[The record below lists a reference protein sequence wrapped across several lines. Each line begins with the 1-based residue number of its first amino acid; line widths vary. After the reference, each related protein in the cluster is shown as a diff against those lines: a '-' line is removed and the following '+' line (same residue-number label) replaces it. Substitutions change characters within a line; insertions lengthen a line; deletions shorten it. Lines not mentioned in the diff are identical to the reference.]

1 MNDEFFKT
9 IQELCSR
16 ELWSRAVELTRSAD
30 VIHDKNTQD
39 EIVVRIVSR
48 SRPVSPRVTLW
59 PLEEDWKCDCKDK
72 DDPCVHVAA
81 AAIATKHG
89 KTKAPSEET
98 KSAAGQVQYH
108 FTNNNGVL
116 TFERRMVWP
125 GLTLPL
131 TGTLMNYVSGVTSGR
146 LSGQPVSATKE
157 DFQIDTILGDKRT
170 GTLEHKTMTNLLPA
184 LAGLNAVFL
193 DGQPVKASSIPVD
206 IHVEIADENGGFRV
220 RKTEETGFEALFG
233 NGVALK
239 DGMLRPMPV
248 LTLEPELVQILKGEG
263 TWFTQFDRFRLIESV
278 IPALK
283 RRLKVVT
290 KTTRLPE
297 LVVLEP
303 EIIIKIEKHGP
314 DLMVVTPLLVYG
326 DPPVAY
332 VQNDKLEPVDES
344 KLPVRKK
351 ESEQKLARRLAQ
363 ELYMKPG
370 NPVRFFGSESLAF
383 NQKLQKWKVAG
394 TAQNDFIVQGK
405 LEARAH
411 IDGDK
416 IDVSFIVPAAAQA
429 GTKGDGKISSL
440 KVLENWNAGVRHVHV
455 EGFGWWELPDD
466 WLSRFGERLNQL
478 LAAQKEAVLPQIK
491 SIEQLNFLEEIEA
504 EIPPDLKS
512 LKALIDGDPALK
524 PAPLPADL
532 QVELRGYQREGVNW
546 LYRLTRNGLGAL
558 LADDMGLGKT
568 LQSLCVIEGKTLIVC
583 PTSVLQSWSE
593 QIRAFRPSL
602 DVVVYH
608 GPKRSLEEIEK
619 RPHTKTSVMLTSYGI
634 FRAEIETLKKMH
646 WQTVIVDEAQ
656 NFKNQDSQLSRALY
670 QMTAPIR
677 ITLSGTPIE
686 NSIDDIWA
694 QFRFLNPGLLPPYS
708 RFREEF
714 TEPAELGETP
724 AALRLRKKIRP
735 FILRRMKQDVAKE
748 LPPKTEMTL
757 SFELSETERE
767 LYEALRISA
776 QKEVAETI
784 NEGGS
789 LFSALELLL
798 RLRQACCHQSLVPG
812 QRAEGST
819 KTDVLLERLE
829 ESIASGHKSL
839 VFSQW
844 TSYLDLIEPEL
855 VKRNI
860 SFVRLDG
867 STRDRERVVN
877 AFQRDDGP
885 PVFLISLKAG
895 GVGLTLTQADHV
907 FILDPWWNPAV
918 EQQAAD
924 RAHRIGQNK
933 SVFVYRLVAKETV
946 EERVLRLQ
954 ERKKQQMQM
963 MLEGTETATWS
974 KADLLEILS

>member
-30 VIHDKNTQD
+30 LIHDKNTPD

-48 SRPVSPRVTLW
+48 TRPVSPRVILW
-59 PLEEDWKCDCKDK
+59 PGDEDWKCDCKDE

-81 AAIATKHG
+81 AAIASRHG
-89 KTKAPSEET
+89 KVKAATEET

-108 FTNNNGVL
+108 FSDNQGVL
-116 TFERRMVWP
+116 TFERRLVWS
-125 GLTLPL
+125 GSETPL
-131 TGTLMNYVSGVTSGR
+131 LGTLMNYVSGVTSGR
-146 LSGQPVSATKE
+146 ISGKPVSATKE
-157 DFQIDTILGDKRT
+157 DFHIDTILGDKRA
-170 GTLEHKTMTNLLPA
+170 GTLEQRTLANLLPA
-184 LAGLNAVFL
+184 LAELPAVFL
-193 DGQPVKASSIPVD
+193 DGKPVKASPTPVD
-206 IHVEIADENGGFRV
+206 IFVEIVDENGGFRV
-220 RKTEETGFEALFG
+220 RKSEETGFEKIFG
-233 NGVALK
+233 NGAALK
-239 DGMLRPMPV
+239 NGELRPVP
-248 LTLEPELVQILKGEG
+248 LLALEPELAQLLKGEG
-263 TWFTQFDRFRLIESV
+263 TWFTQFDRFRLIETL
-278 IPALK
+278 IPTLK

-290 KTTRLPE
+290 RTSRLPE
-297 LVVLEP
+297 LINAEP

-326 DPPVAY
+326 DPPIAY
-332 VQNDKLEPVDES
+332 VQNDKLEPVEES
-344 KLPVRKK
+344 KLPIRKK
-351 ESEQKLARRLAQ
+351 EAEQKLARRLAQ

-370 NPVRFFGSESLAF
+370 NPVRFFGAESLAF

-394 TAQNDFIVQGK
+394 TAQKDFVVQGK
-405 LEARAH
+405 LEAKAQV
-411 IDGDK
+411 DGDK
-416 IDVSFIVPAAAQA
+416 IDVSFVVP
-429 GTKGDGKISSL
+429 GGPSGGKDGKVSSL
-440 KVLENWNAGVRHVHV
+440 KVLENWNAGVRHIHV

-466 WLSRFGERLNQL
+466 WLARFGERLNQL
-478 LAAQKEAVLPQIK
+478 LSVQKEAVLPQIK
-491 SIEQLNFLEEIEA
+491 NIEQLSFLEEIDA

-524 PAPLPADL
+524 PAPLPKDL
-532 QVELRGYQREGVNW
+532 QIELRSYQREGVNW

-593 QIRAFRPSL
+593 QIRAYRPSL
-602 DVVVYH
+602 DVTVYH
-608 GPKRSLEEIEK
+608 GPKRSLDSIER

-634 FRAEIETLKKMH
+634 FRAEIETLRKMH
-646 WQTVIVDEAQ
+646 WQTIVVDEAQ
-656 NFKNQDSQLSRALY
+656 HFKNQDSQLSRALY
-670 QMTAPIR
+670 QITAPIR

-714 TEPAELGETP
+714 TDLVELGETP

-757 SFELSETERE
+757 TFELNEPERE

-812 QRAEGST
+812 QRADGST
-819 KTDVLLERLE
+819 KTEVLLERLE
-829 ESIASGHKSL
+829 ESIANGHKSL

-855 VKRNI
+855 EKRRINY
-860 SFVRLDG
+860 VRLDG
-867 STRDRERVVN
+867 STRDRESVVK
-877 AFQRDDGP
+877 AFQRENGP

-924 RAHRIGQNK
+924 RAHRIGQTK
-933 SVFVYRLVAKETV
+933 SVFVYRLVAKDTV

-954 ERKKQQMQM
+954 ERKKHQMQL
-963 MLEGTETATWS
+963 MLEGTETTTWS